1 MPEIL
6 KFKQEQVFYHVF
18 SFYFL
23 LYSVSKIKVK
33 LALAI
38 PKGAPVAVVKEIIL
52 HHLLKKEQLKLYL
65 CNQIQLHIYLVCY
78 RLTFFL

>member
-6 KFKQEQVFYHVF
+6 KCKQEQVFYHVF
-18 SFYFL
+18 SFSFL

-38 PKGAPVAVVKEIIL
+38 PTGGPMTVVKEIIDTPPL
-52 HHLLKKEQLKLYL
+52 IAERTIK
-65 CNQIQLHIYLVCY
+65 IVSV
-78 RLTFFL
+78 